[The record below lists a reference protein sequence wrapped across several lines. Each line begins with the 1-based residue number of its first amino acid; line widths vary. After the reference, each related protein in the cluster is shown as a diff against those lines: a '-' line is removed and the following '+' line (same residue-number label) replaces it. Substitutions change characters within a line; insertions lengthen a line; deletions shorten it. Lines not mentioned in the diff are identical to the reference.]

1 MLPIGYFSPAYRQN
15 LHFTIFACRHGRRHG
30 HRRES
35 HAREVPDG
43 AARASYS
50 TQLSSARACISDVGS
65 GL

>member
-1 MLPIGYFSPAYRQN
+1 MLPIGYFSAAYRQN

-43 AARASYS
+43 AARAPANSA
-50 TQLSSARACISDVGS
+50 QLGVGMYQ
-65 GL
+65 